1 MNKLSALQD
10 QLDYYTNQAG
20 DLDTYMRKFGSASS
34 YRNSPYFKASTP
46 ENKKALLESEELGSE
61 AQKHANDNVVRTL
74 EQQQAALKEDA
85 TNLENIQ
92 SKAQTA
98 QGRLEA
104 IQYANQLSSHQANQL
119 LQLRAL
125 LTSKIAAENAREQ
138 TIAAREARQQAADE
152 LFTESRHEKSSG
164 QRWRAF

>member
-1 MNKLSALQD
+1 M
-10 QLDYYTNQAG
+10 
-20 DLDTYMRKFGSASS
+20 
-34 YRNSPYFKASTP
+34 
-46 ENKKALLESEELGSE
+46 
-61 AQKHANDNVVRTL
+61 
-74 EQQQAALKEDA
+74 KEDA
-85 TNLENIQ
+85 ANLENIQ

-152 LFTESRHEKSSG
+152 LFTEGRYEGSTG
-164 QRWRAF
+164 QVWRAF

>member
-1 MNKLSALQD
+1 M
-10 QLDYYTNQAG
+10 
-20 DLDTYMRKFGSASS
+20 
-34 YRNSPYFKASTP
+34 
-46 ENKKALLESEELGSE
+46 
-61 AQKHANDNVVRTL
+61 
-74 EQQQAALKEDA
+74 KEDA
-85 TNLENIQ
+85 ANLENIQ

-138 TIAAREARQQAADE
+138 TIAAREARQQAAHE
-152 LFTESRHEKSSG
+152 LFTEGRYEESDKLD
-164 QRWRAF
+164 WKF